1 MKYILIILV
10 GVCFFI
16 GYFYFPYV
24 KTTSLLNVDLK
35 SIQPGDLV
43 FSVGKSLKSD
53 MVRMLDSNSDI
64 TYSHVGLVLGCNNG
78 TIYIVHMSIDKGYIV
93 CETIQD
99 FIQTSNSVELGFYRL
114 RAPPDKGRLYH
125 IIDSLVE
132 MKKKFDRTFDLSNDE
147 EYYCSE
153 MVYKVL
159 KKVNP
164 NIYKGIQYH
173 RYLYPADLI
182 NDSMVIE
189 IKKVKL

>member
-1 MKYILIILV
+1 M
-10 GVCFFI
+10 
-16 GYFYFPYV
+16 